1 MTRVAPIYLK
11 CPCCNCDF
19 TSTSFSSTNNFGGQ
33 TTDFNMC
40 AAGTQVITLQ
50 IHTCPDC
57 GFTGTDDE
65 YEYEEPLD
73 ESVRKL
79 IAEKITPLIKG
90 AFPKVPLVFTEW
102 WIDET
107 NDEPP
112 ASTTDRYIIAPL
124 RSIKKLISKKIS
136 RLFKGDEKIYPEH
149 QYEFAAWIAKWYN
162 DKSIDIANKYLKAAW
177 CAKEYNHLKKETY
190 YRRLAI
196 EHFEEALNK
205 NEIDKSEVAKITY
218 LIGELYRRIGDKR
231 NANIWFDRV
240 TEAAEGDEGDEEKQW
255 LIDLAKQQKENP
267 KEFFE
272 R

>member
-40 AAGTQVITLQ
+40 ASGTQVITLQ

-57 GFTGTDDE
+57 GYTGYGNE

-90 AFPKVPLVFTEW
+90 AFPKVPYVFTDW
-102 WIDET
+102 WEPKPK
-107 NDEPP
+107 NEPP
-112 ASTTDRYIIAPL
+112 ASSTDRYLIAPL
-124 RSIKKLISKKIS
+124 RSIKKSISKKFS
-136 RLFKGDEKIYPEH
+136 RLIKGDEKIYPEH
-149 QYEFAAWIAKWYN
+149 QYEFAAWIAKWSN
-162 DKSIDIANKYLKAAW
+162 KNSKDIASKYLNAAW
-177 CAKEYNHLKKETY
+177 CAKDKNHLKKETY

-205 NEIDKSEVAKITY
+205 NEIDKSELANFTY
-218 LIGELYRRIGDKR
+218 LTGELYRRTGDKK

-240 TEAAEGDEGDEEKQW
+240 KEVAKGDEEKQW

-272 R
+272 RENE